1 VATEWIDATD
11 VRVRTDSEDPTQW
24 WTVFKDPVL
33 NSLICNA
40 YQQNLTLRQAGMRV
54 LQARAQ
60 QRIAV
65 GEFFPQTQDMA
76 GSYTRNAESK
86 EVANRN
92 VTKQFFD
99 QWDLGFNL
107 AWELDFWGRFRR
119 AIEAANANLDAS
131 VEDYD
136 DVLVTLLGDVAT
148 NYVQLRTLEQQLEYA
163 RANVVLQRETL
174 EIVQARFNAGT
185 TTKLDVV
192 QARSTLEQ
200 TEALIPD
207 LLVDLRRTNN
217 QLCTLLGIPPEVLS
231 AKIGAGA
238 IPAAPIN
245 VAVGIPADLLRRRPD
260 VRRAERQ
267 AAAQSAIVGVA
278 TSEFYPHISI
288 IGSFG
293 YSAQQLNDLIQP
305 SAIEGF
311 VGPSFRW
318 NILNYGRILNN
329 VRLEDARL
337 QELVAAYQAQ
347 VLTAGQEVEDGL
359 VTFLRAQQRTDF
371 QASSVTD
378 AEEAVKI
385 AIDQYRAG
393 TIDFTRVTQLQQNLV
408 LLQDTLAQARGEI
421 ALGLI
426 EVYRALGGGWQ
437 IRCTGCEPG
446 PVLMQDSSP
455 TGGENLPTPR
465 HLPPVNQPDM

>member
-1 VATEWIDATD
+1 
-11 VRVRTDSEDPTQW
+11 
-24 WTVFKDPVL
+24 
-33 NSLICNA
+33 
-40 YQQNLTLRQAGMRV
+40 
-54 LQARAQ
+54 
-60 QRIAV
+60 
-65 GEFFPQTQDMA
+65 
-76 GSYTRNAESK
+76 
-86 EVANRN
+86 
-92 VTKQFFD
+92 
-99 QWDLGFNL
+99 
-107 AWELDFWGRFRR
+107 
-119 AIEAANANLDAS
+119 
-131 VEDYD
+131 
-136 DVLVTLLGDVAT
+136 VLVTLLGDVAT
-148 NYVQLRTLEQQLEYA
+148 SYVQLRTLEQQLEYA
-163 RANVVLQRETL
+163 RANVAIQRETL

-207 LLVDLRRTNN
+207 LLIDLRKTNN
-217 QLCTLLGIPPEVLS
+217 LLCTLLGIPPEELS

-238 IPAAPIN
+238 IPAAPIS

-267 AAAQSAIVGVA
+267 AAAQSALIGVA
-278 TSEFYPHISI
+278 ASEFYPHISI

-311 VGPSFRW
+311 VGPSFQW
-318 NILNYGRILNN
+318 NILNYGRIVNN
-329 VRLEDARL
+329 VRLQDARL
-337 QELVAAYQAQ
+337 QELVAAYQGQ

-359 VTFLRAQQRTDF
+359 VTFLRAQQRTEF

-393 TIDFTRVTQLQQNLV
+393 TIDFTRVTQLQLSLV
-408 LLQDTLAQARGEI
+408 FLQDTLAQARGEI

-426 EVYRALGGGWQ
+426 DVYRALGGGWQ

-446 PVLMQDSSP
+446 AVLSQD
-455 TGGENLPTPR
+455 NLPTNGETLPPPR
-465 HLPPVNQPDM
+465 HLPPVNQPDMSPAPSI

>member
-11 VRVRTDSEDPTQW
+11 VRVRTDSDDPTQW

-33 NSLICNA
+33 NSLICSA

-65 GEFFPQTQDMA
+65 GEFFPQTQDMTGA
-76 GSYTRNAESK
+76 YTRNAESK

-217 QLCTLLGIPPEVLS
+217 QLCTLLGVPPEELS
-231 AKIGAGA
+231 AKIRAGA

-267 AAAQSAIVGVA
+267 AAAQSALVGVA

-293 YSAQQLNDLIQP
+293 YSAQHLDDLIQP

-318 NILNYGRILNN
+318 NILNYGRIVNN

-337 QELVAAYQAQ
+337 QELFAAYQAQ

-359 VTFLRAQQRTDF
+359 VTFLRAQQRTEF

-378 AEEAVKI
+378 AQEAVKI

-446 PVLMQDSSP
+446 SILMQDSSP

-465 HLPPVNQPDM
+465 HLPPVNQPDI